1 MTKKEFLTLQESLLP
16 ELPGFIARGDIMY
29 VAPATS
35 LLRGINFDS
44 SGFSKEKFYVSS
56 FVMPLCV
63 PSQYLALTFGDR
75 LRIGGRLDDWSTS
88 QPRLQVDLLEAIKT
102 QALPFLEKVKGLS
115 EFVELIEPTCE
126 NSRSLEAR
134 GYALARLGRSTEA
147 IQTFRALLKM
157 PTEYR
162 WEIDLAE
169 QGASLLTVLEQDPR
183 QAKELV
189 INIEKE
195 TKRNLKL
202 PELVSR
208 QTT

>member
-75 LRIGGRLDDWSTS
+75 LRIAN
-88 QPRLQVDLLEAIKT
+88 EAEFIKW
-102 QALPFLEKVKGLS
+102 QSILPES
-115 EFVELIEPTCE
+115 E
-126 NSRSLEAR
+126 A
-134 GYALARLGRSTEA
+134 
-147 IQTFRALLKM
+147 
-157 PTEYR
+157 
-162 WEIDLAE
+162 
-169 QGASLLTVLEQDPR
+169 
-183 QAKELV
+183 AKEYV
-189 INIEKE
+189 RQRIA
-195 TKRNLKL
+195 
-202 PELVSR
+202 ELNKPME
-208 QTT
+208 